1 VTAAGPL
8 DGVRVL
14 DFTCAFGGP
23 LLTMMLAE
31 MGATVV
37 KVERPQ
43 GGDETRAW
51 PPISDGGTSTYFAA
65 LNRSKLSLTLDLKRP
80 AAVQVAHELAEWAD
94 IAVENFTPGVADRL
108 GIGPDA
114 LRRRNPRLV
123 YCSISGFGQTGPYRE
138 RRGYDPILQAMGGLM
153 GLTGERGGGPV
164 KSMLPV
170 ADLMTA
176 SFTAVGVL
184 AALHHRE
191 RTGEGQVL
199 DSSMLDIM
207 ASALTTVGTA
217 FLLTGRVPV
226 RSGTENPARVPSA
239 AFECADGVFVQLV
252 PNQRQWSRFCE
263 LLGVG
268 QLAADPRFADPV
280 ARVEHQDALYPLLR
294 ERIRERAAADW
305 IEAFAAGG
313 IPAGPI
319 HTLDTLF
326 ADPQVVD
333 RGLVGEVENPRSA
346 PLRVLR
352 LPFRMSATP
361 VEIRRR
367 PPELGEDT
375 DTVLGELL
383 DYTPQAIEALHAAA
397 AV

>member
-1 VTAAGPL
+1 MSGPL
-8 DGVRVL
+8 EGIKVL

-37 KVERPQ
+37 KVERPD

-51 PPISDGGTSTYFAA
+51 PPLTEGGLSTYFAA
-65 LNRSKLSLTLDLKRP
+65 LNRSKRSLTLDLKRTEGRRI
-80 AAVQVAHELAEWAD
+80 AHELADWAD

-108 GIGPDA
+108 AIGPRD
-114 LRRRNPRLV
+114 LRGRNPRLV

-153 GLTGERGGGPV
+153 GLTGERGRSPV

-170 ADLMTA
+170 ADLMA
-176 SFTAVGVL
+176 AAFSAIAVL

-191 RTGEGQVL
+191 RTGEGQAI
-199 DSSMLDIM
+199 DMSMLDIM
-207 ASALTTVGTA
+207 AAALTTVGTA
-217 FLLTGRVPV
+217 FLLTGRVPE

-239 AFECADGVFVQLV
+239 AFECADGVHVQLV
-252 PNQRQWSRFCE
+252 PNQRQWPRFCR
-263 LLGVG
+263 LLGLEG
-268 QLAADPRFADPV
+268 LADDPRFATPA
-280 ARVEHQDALYPLLR
+280 ARVEHQDELYPLLR
-294 ERIRERAAADW
+294 ERMAARPAAEWLEEFERD
-305 IEAFAAGG
+305 G

-326 ADPQVVD
+326 ADPQVLAREIVAEIEHPAAG
-333 RGLVGEVENPRSA
+333 R
-346 PLRVLR
+346 LRVLR

-375 DTVLGELL
+375 DEVLGDLL
-383 DYTPQAIEALHAAA
+383 GYPPEAIERLHAD
-397 AV
+397 AVV